1 MTAAES
7 RRLIVLLAS
16 LSAFGPLAIDLYL
29 PALPSMADGLAATPE
44 AVEASVAVFLGGFAL
59 GMLFYGPI
67 SDHYGRRRVVLGG
80 IALFTLAS
88 LGCMATDSVGHLIA
102 ARFIQAIGGGAASVL
117 ARAVVQD
124 VYKDSEA
131 IQKLSLMGMVMAV
144 APVVAPLLGSLIL
157 LVSGWRGTFGA
168 LFAWGVLSLALVSK
182 FLPESLPPERR
193 NQHSLGRAFA
203 AYGALCRDPVAVSL
217 ALIGGMSVAAM
228 FAYITAGPFYF
239 IHLRHFTPTAYSV
252 VFAINAFGIFLASF
266 LNSRLLP
273 RFGAERLI
281 GWCCALALAS
291 ALLLLACVD
300 LANGLPAAV
309 FGLFLVVSMIGP
321 LGANC
326 VGLLMRNY
334 PRNAGAASAF
344 FGAAQFVFGTL
355 ASMAVSYFYNGS
367 GRPMAGVVLIASALS
382 MLGYWLF
389 RRTRR

>member
-1 MTAAES
+1 MSAAES
-7 RRLIVLLAS
+7 RRLILLLAS
-16 LSAFGPLAIDLYL
+16 LTAFGPLAIDLYL
-29 PALPSMADGLAATPE
+29 PALPSIAAGLAATPE
-44 AVEASVAVFLGGFAL
+44 AVEASVTVFLAGFAL

-67 SDHYGRRRVVLGG
+67 SDHYGRRRVVQGG

-124 VYKDSEA
+124 VYKPAEA

-157 LVSGWRGTFGA
+157 MLSGWRGTFGA
-168 LFAWGVLSLALVSK
+168 LFVWGLLCLALVTK
-182 FLPESLPPERR
+182 FLPESLPPELR

-203 AYGALCRDPVAVSL
+203 AYGSLCLDPVAVSL
-217 ALIGGMSVAAM
+217 ALIGGMSMAAM
-228 FAYITAGPFYF
+228 FAYITGGPFYF

-252 VFAINAFGIFLASF
+252 IFATNAFGIFLASF

-273 RFGAERLI
+273 RFGAEALI
-281 GWCCALALAS
+281 GLSCAIALAS
-291 ALLLLACVD
+291 ALALLVFVD
-300 LANGLPAAV
+300 FANGLVAV
-309 FGLFLVVSMIGP
+309 GAIFLVVSMIGP

-344 FGAAQFVFGTL
+344 FGASQFLFGTL
-355 ASMAVSYFYNGS
+355 ASMGVSFFYNGT
-367 GRPMAGVVLIASALS
+367 GQPMAWMVVVASALS
-382 MLGYWLF
+382 MLGYWLL
-389 RRTRR
+389 RRRRR